1 MKLGSGKATP
11 TPAAEPELPPA
22 DDLGSEPEQSP
33 VQPPVEP
40 EAGPA
45 ENPLEKQPFD
55 AGVDADEDSDPK
67 KYIEKLTGKLGQ
79 SLRTYNQN
87 QGQPDFELE
96 KFAVNSLL
104 SATHTG
110 EMDEQ
115 DQNDIIKKVKG
126 SGGEDNEENDN
137 SNPNND
143 DAPITS
149 PSTGGNAGEGTSGG
163 ADGAIGGTSGG
174 GAGGM
179 FETEDL
185 FLHNPKKNNMFQE
198 GSNDILD
205 EMKPCWK
212 GYKQEGMKEKD
223 GRKVP
228 NCIPVK
234 ESKNNLIN
242 SKNSGIFVDI
252 IKIKLTEMTETQP
265 LVKPQVSP
273 TKPKEQPV
281 KKPSRR
287 DAPFLPDVTPS
298 VQPAPKA
305 IKEGRKD
312 YEVYHKTLAAT
323 LDEIR
328 KYVIARGFDPI
339 EFGTFDVE
347 HVGYGT
353 TRRIDKELS
362 KNGIPLKNKHINAQV
377 YRMDSGTYELNMY
390 M

>member
-1 MKLGSGKATP
+1 MGSNKATQ
-11 TPAAEPELPPA
+11 TPAAEPELPQ
-22 DDLGSEPEQSP
+22 DDNLGAEPEQSP

-40 EAGPA
+40 EAGPVD
-45 ENPLEKQPFD
+45 NPLEKQPFD
-55 AGVDADEDSDPK
+55 AGVDADEESDPK

-110 EMDEQ
+110 EMDEK

-126 SGGEDNEENDN
+126 SGMEDDEPDD
-137 SNPNND
+137 NND
-143 DAPITS
+143 SNNNDAPITS
-149 PSTGGNAGEGTSGG
+149 PSTGGSTGDGASSGG

-185 FLHNPKKNNMFQE
+185 FLHTPKKNNMFQE

-212 GYKQEGMKEKD
+212 GYKQLGTKEKD
-223 GRKVP
+223 GREVP
-228 NCIPVK
+228 NCVPVK

-252 IKIKLTEMTETQP
+252 IKQKLTEMTEPMTQP
-265 LVKPQVSP
+265 LVKPKEAP
-273 TKPKEQPV
+273 TKPKEQPI
-281 KKPSRR
+281 KKPSRK

-305 IKEGRKD
+305 IK
-312 YEVYHKTLAAT
+312 
-323 LDEIR
+323 
-328 KYVIARGFDPI
+328 
-339 EFGTFDVE
+339 
-347 HVGYGT
+347 
-353 TRRIDKELS
+353 
-362 KNGIPLKNKHINAQV
+362 
-377 YRMDSGTYELNMY
+377 
-390 M
+390 